1 MMLGGSTRAYVCL
14 EPVDMRKSIDGLV
27 QLVGPL
33 LAGDPFSGSVF
44 VFLSRRREKVKILW
58 WDRHGFWLAYK
69 RLERG
74 RFPRP
79 EQLTSSRLSVA
90 ELALWLEGIDL
101 WRTRRLAPVSAQR
114 AG

>member
-1 MMLGGSTRAYVCL
+1 MILGGAAKAYVCA
-14 EPVDMRKSIDGLV
+14 EPVDMRKSIDGLA

-33 LAGDPFSGSVF
+33 LEGDAFSGSLF

-79 EQLTSSRLSVA
+79 EVFASRALSVA
-90 ELALWLEGIDL
+90 ELCMWLEGVDL
-101 WRTRRLAPVSAQR
+101 ARTRRLAYVSASR
-114 AG
+114 VA

>member
-1 MMLGGSTRAYVCL
+1 MILGGGAKAFVCT
-14 EPVDMRKSIDGLV
+14 EPVDMRKSIDGLA

-33 LAGDPFSGSVF
+33 LKGDAFSGSVF

-79 EQLTSSRLSVA
+79 EVLASRALSVA
-90 ELALWLEGIDL
+90 ELSMWLEGVDL
-101 WRTRRLAPVSAQR
+101 ARTRRLAPVSASR
-114 AG
+114 VA

>member
-1 MMLGGSTRAYVCL
+1 MILGGGAKAYVCA
-14 EPVDMRKSIDGLV
+14 EPVDMRKSIDGLS

-33 LAGDPFSGSVF
+33 LKGDAFSGSLF

-79 EQLTSSRLSVA
+79 EALASRMISVTELS
-90 ELALWLEGIDL
+90 LWLEGVDL
-101 WRTRRLAPVSAQR
+101 ARTRRLAQVHASRVS
-114 AG
+114 